1 MRQPFPLDSLN
12 AASVIWGGKEAA
24 NAARKDSRA
33 VTFDTLSPVAKPQ
46 NRYVIK
52 NVGWNYE
59 IAPDASVSFGYT
71 LSDYS
76 STNPDKFELCAKRVD
91 KTDGYDVQYN
101 ITNEWDTGLQGEIV
115 ITNTS
120 EEPLEA
126 WELSFD
132 STFAINN
139 LWNGRII
146 SSEDMSSTSKF
157 MSYNR
162 SEFKSFCPWNANHYV
177 RRVNSRHI
185 YG

>member
-1 MRQPFPLDSLN
+1 MVAFPCD
-12 AASVIWGGKEAA
+12 
-24 NAARKDSRA
+24 
-33 VTFDTLSPVAKPQ
+33 
-46 NRYVIK
+46 RYVIK

-132 STFAINN
+132 TTFTINN
-139 LWNGRII
+139 LWDGRII
-146 SSEDMSSTSKF
+146 SSE
-157 MSYNR
+157 
-162 SEFKSFCPWNANHYV
+162 ENHYV
-177 RRVNSRHI
+177 VASEIWSNPIDVGGSKTI
-185 YG
+185 GFTGSKQADDDAALSSFSLSAVVIDSDVTNGLLKS